1 MNAMPESIKL
11 IVIDID
17 GTLLN
22 PQQKITPPTQKA
34 IREARD
40 MGIIVTLATARR
52 YEGAH
57 EIIDKLQLEHPIIL
71 FDGAELIDP
80 INKKVVLT
88 QTLPAEIGQEAVNLL
103 SKHDI
108 APIVHPAVGINEEIW
123 INPEGH
129 DDLWASAYLTMFPEQ
144 IRRFPV
150 EELCT
155 GKPDPLRV
163 VAFAPEENIN
173 ALVPEAKKL
182 PCDWTTI
189 KRGNYGSA
197 EISFLGQGTSKA
209 TAMQAL
215 AKMYKIP
222 ITHVMALGDNN
233 NDFAMLKAAGW
244 GVAMGQAPEAVKAAA
259 NAVTASNQEDG
270 VALAIERYALR
281 ASTNARSNSLK
292 RVI

>member
-1 MNAMPESIKL
+1 MNAMPESIQL

-52 YEGAH
+52 YEGTR
-57 EIIDKLQLEHPIIL
+57 EIIDKLQLEHPVIL

-103 SKHDI
+103 VKHDI

-123 INPEGH
+123 INLEGR
-129 DDLWASAYLTMFPEQ
+129 DDLWASAYLMMNPEQ

-173 ALVPEAKKL
+173 ALIPEAKKL
-182 PCDWTTI
+182 PCDWTTL

-197 EISFLGQGTSKA
+197 EISFLGRGTSKA
-209 TAMQAL
+209 SAMQAL

-222 ITHVMALGDNN
+222 MTQVMALGDNN
-233 NDFAMLKAAGW
+233 NDFAMLQAAGW
-244 GVAMGQAPEAVKAAA
+244 GVAMGQAPEAIKAAA

>member
-1 MNAMPESIKL
+1 MNAIPESIKL

-52 YEGAH
+52 YEGTR

-103 SKHDI
+103 VKHDI

-123 INPEGH
+123 INLEGR
-129 DDLWASAYLTMFPEQ
+129 DDLWASAYLMMNPEQ

-173 ALVPEAKKL
+173 ALIPEAKKL

-222 ITHVMALGDNN
+222 MTQVMALGDNN

>member
-1 MNAMPESIKL
+1 MNAIPESIKL

-52 YEGAH
+52 YEGTR

-103 SKHDI
+103 VKHDI

-123 INPEGH
+123 INPEGR
-129 DDLWASAYLTMFPEQ
+129 DDLWASAYLMMNPEQ

-173 ALVPEAKKL
+173 ALIPEAKQL

-222 ITHVMALGDNN
+222 MTQVMALGDNN

-259 NAVTASNQEDG
+259 SAVTASNQEDG